1 MRDSN
6 QQQQTQIGYTES
18 FDPNTG
24 YMDIKLADLDLPKRF
39 HTRLNRQKI
48 FTVGDILSL
57 SPDNYTKLIGRS
69 SLASE
74 LKYGLE
80 EMGWHVEL
88 DSQKHLEIMTQEA
101 FDEVYKIRLEKEVMV
116 LKDRLAKCEKVSRS
130 KDATI
135 EKLQKELKE
144 AVKTNLKLSKKSAP
158 RPTKSEKKLSEARKN
173 EEKLNRSK
181 MALEKELHHIKAVY
195 EYKLESMK
203 VWKNRL
209 EADLA
214 ASRSL
219 IKSQKAI
226 IDRLQPE
233 KGNNERIEDI

>member
-1 MRDSN
+1 
-6 QQQQTQIGYTES
+6 
-18 FDPNTG
+18 
-24 YMDIKLADLDLPKRF
+24 
-39 HTRLNRQKI
+39 
-48 FTVGDILSL
+48 
-57 SPDNYTKLIGRS
+57 
-69 SLASE
+69 
-74 LKYGLE
+74 
-80 EMGWHVEL
+80 
-88 DSQKHLEIMTQEA
+88 
-101 FDEVYKIRLEKEVMV
+101 V